1 MPAVDT
7 ETAQETLSFLEKAVK
22 NFSWESAAMVLV
34 LLVSSVVIIKVLLR
48 LADKAMERGDLERG
62 ARKFLSS
69 GLKVLLWLVAMCVVL
84 GYLGVPMT
92 SLVAVLSVL
101 GLAVSLA
108 VQGLLGNLAG
118 GIMLL
123 SARPFTAG
131 DFVEAGGV
139 SGTVQEVGLVYTK
152 LTTVDNKVV
161 HVPNGD
167 ISAKTIVNYTGEAKR
182 QVEWKLSVSYDADPG
197 AVRGAIARVLG
208 EHPLTYPDPKPLIR
222 TYAYNDSSVEWLIR
236 CWCATG
242 DYWTVYFDFLEQIRP
257 AFDAVGAEMTYPHL
271 NVHVVPEDR

>member
-7 ETAQETLSFLEKAVK
+7 ETAQETLSFLEKVMR
-22 NFSWESAAMVLV
+22 NFSWETAAMVLF
-34 LLVSSVVIIKVLLR
+34 LLVASVVIIKFLLR
-48 LADKAMERGDLERG
+48 LADKAMERGKLERG
-62 ARKFLSS
+62 ARKFLAS
-69 GLKVLLWLVAMCVVL
+69 GLKVLLWLVAICAIL
-84 GYLGVPMT
+84 GYIGVPMT

-108 VQGLLGNLAG
+108 VQGLLSNLAG

-123 SARPFTAG
+123 SARPFSAG

-167 ISAKTIVNYTGEAKR
+167 ISSKTIVNYTGAEKR
-182 QVEWKLSVSYDADPG
+182 QVEWKLSVSYDADAQ
-197 AVRGAIARVLG
+197 AVRRAITQVLG
-208 EHPLTYPDPKPLIR
+208 DHPLTHSTPEPLIR
-222 TYAYNDSSVEWLIR
+222 VFSYNDSSVEWLVR

-242 DYWTVYFDFLEQIRP
+242 DYWTVYFDFLERIRP
-257 AFDAVGAEMTYPHL
+257 AFDAAGVEMTYPHV
-271 NVHVVPEDR
+271 NVHMMEK

>member
-7 ETAQETLSFLEKAVK
+7 ETAQETLSFLEKVMR
-22 NFSWESAAMVLV
+22 NFSWETAAMVLF
-34 LLVSSVVIIKVLLR
+34 LLVASVVIIKFLLR
-48 LADKAMERGDLERG
+48 LADKAMERGKLERG
-62 ARKFLSS
+62 ARKFLAS
-69 GLKVLLWLVAMCVVL
+69 GLKVLLWLVAICAIL
-84 GYLGVPMT
+84 GYIGVPMT

-108 VQGLLGNLAG
+108 VQGLLSNLAG

-123 SARPFTAG
+123 SARPFSAG

-167 ISAKTIVNYTGEAKR
+167 ISSKTIVNYSGAEKR
-182 QVEWKLSVSYDADPG
+182 
-197 AVRGAIARVLG
+197 
-208 EHPLTYPDPKPLIR
+208 LIR
-222 TYAYNDSSVEWLIR
+222 VFSYNDSSVEWLVR

-242 DYWTVYFDFLEQIRP
+242 DYWTVYFDFLERIRP
-257 AFDAVGAEMTYPHL
+257 AFDAAGVEMTYPHV
-271 NVHVVPEDR
+271 NVHMMEK

>member
-1 MPAVDT
+1 MPGVDT
-7 ETAQETLSFLEKAVK
+7 ETAQETLSFLEKVMR
-22 NFSWESAAMVLV
+22 NFSWETAAMVLV
-34 LLVSSVVIIKVLLR
+34 LLVASVVIIKFLLR
-48 LADKAMERGDLERG
+48 LADKAMERGKLERG

-69 GLKVLLWLVAMCVVL
+69 GLKVLLWLVAICVIL
-84 GYLGVPMT
+84 GYIGVPMT

-108 VQGLLGNLAG
+108 VQGLLSNLAG

-123 SARPFTAG
+123 SARPFSAG

-139 SGTVQEVGLVYTK
+139 SGAVQEVGLVYTK

-167 ISAKTIVNYTGEAKR
+167 ISAKTIVNYTGAEKR
-182 QVEWKLSVSYDADPG
+182 QVEWKLSVSYDADAQ
-197 AVRGAIARVLG
+197 AVRQAIAQVLG
-208 EHPLTYPDPKPLIR
+208 DHPLAHPTPEPLIR
-222 TYAYNDSSVEWLIR
+222 VFSYNDSSVEWLVR

-242 DYWTVYFDFLEQIRP
+242 DYWTVYFDFLERIRP
-257 AFDAVGAEMTYPHL
+257 AFDAAGVEMTYPHV
-271 NVHVVPEDR
+271 NVHMMEK

>member
-7 ETAQETLSFLEKAVK
+7 ETAEETLSFLEKLMK

-34 LLVSSVVIIKVLLR
+34 LLVASIVIIKFLLR
-48 LADKAMERGDLERG
+48 LADKAMERGKLERG
-62 ARKFLSS
+62 ARKFLAS
-69 GLKVLLWLVAMCVVL
+69 GLKVLLWLVAICVIL
-84 GYLGVPMT
+84 GYIGVPMT

-108 VQGLLGNLAG
+108 VQGLLSNLAG

-123 SARPFTAG
+123 SARPFSAG

-152 LTTVDNKVV
+152 LNTVDNKVV

-167 ISAKTIVNYTGEAKR
+167 ISAKTIINYTGEEKR
-182 QVEWKLSVSYDADPG
+182 QVEWKLSVSYDAD
-197 AVRGAIARVLG
+197 ADTVRRAIARVLD
-208 EHPLTYPDPKPLIR
+208 EHPLTYPTPEHLIR
-222 TYAYNDSSVEWLIR
+222 VFSYNDSSVEWLIR

-242 DYWTVYFDFLEQIRP
+242 DYWTVYFDFLERIRP
-257 AFDAVGAEMTYPHL
+257 AFDAVGVEMTYPHV
-271 NVHVVPEDR
+271 NVHMVEK

>member
-7 ETAQETLSFLEKAVK
+7 ETAQETLSFLEKVMR
-22 NFSWESAAMVLV
+22 NFSWETAAMVLF
-34 LLVSSVVIIKVLLR
+34 LLVASVVIIKFLLR
-48 LADKAMERGDLERG
+48 LAGKAMERGKLERG

-69 GLKVLLWLVAMCVVL
+69 GLKVLLWLVAICVIL
-84 GYLGVPMT
+84 GYIGVPMT

-108 VQGLLGNLAG
+108 VQGLLSNLAG

-123 SARPFTAG
+123 SARPFSAG

-167 ISAKTIVNYTGEAKR
+167 ISAKTIVNYTGAEKR
-182 QVEWKLSVSYDADPG
+182 QVEWKLSVSYDADAQ
-197 AVRGAIARVLG
+197 AVRRAIAQVLG
-208 EHPLTYPDPKPLIR
+208 DHPLAYPTPEPLIR
-222 TYAYNDSSVEWLIR
+222 VFSYNDSSVEWLVR

-242 DYWTVYFDFLEQIRP
+242 DYWTVYFDFLERIRP
-257 AFDAVGAEMTYPHL
+257 AFDAAGVEMTYPHV
-271 NVHVVPEDR
+271 NVHMMEK